1 MKIKE
6 KIINKLQETG
16 IPDLKFLFS
25 QEVLDVALE
34 VLEDLLK
41 EEKARF
47 DDLINDKYKGLDDK
61 ILKLAS
67 KSVISSEVE
76 KSVEDI
82 NNKNGKN
89 IEKNPPT
96 PPLSRGLE
104 QRPLLQSEGQ
114 LSNEITFELFE
125 EFSLL
130 DLFFSLLN
138 HLQSVNSSEKIRTI
152 IEEFEPKYVDFSNY
166 VAYSK
171 RYYDMLVFCRK
182 NCKLDDEQ
190 KRILD
195 LSIKAYEV
203 RGINLD
209 KEKQDK
215 LKEISKSLSNLSLK
229 FGNNILDSQKEF
241 YYVFKNDTLIKDVPE
256 NDLQDAK
263 AKAEKKGKKGYL
275 FDSSPASYMAIMKY
289 CIDPTIRK
297 HFFEQKHKF
306 ASAGDYDNRKLILEI
321 LKLRKEKSNI
331 LGYKNYAELSLVF
344 KMADKPKEIVK
355 LIDKVAKKAKK
366 KAEKE
371 INTLK
376 DFFKLVDIKNW
387 DLAYYQRSYKE
398 QKLKFEEK
406 ELKKYFEFDK
416 VLNGL
421 FTIVQKL
428 YGLEMREI
436 KLDSYSQDLK
446 IYEVYKDD
454 KLISYFIGDYFYNE
468 NKRSGAWCDNLRPKI
483 VNSEQGKV
491 NNKTVIPAS
500 SSIIDASSSVIPAS
514 SSVIPAKAGIYKKG
528 QDNSND
534 SGTSPEGHH
543 SEKTQLLLPI
553 IVNVCAFAKQE
564 KGKTLLNHIDVE
576 TMFHEFGHA
585 IHEMLSKSKYSEL
598 SGFNVEWDFVEL
610 PSQLMENWSNEE
622 ESLKLFATHYQTGEN
637 IPKKM
642 LKTMEKLKTYGVGNF
657 TIRQNEFAMLDMHL
671 HTKKIPI
678 NIQDLDNLVL
688 NIVNNYSSIQKD
700 ESYKMY
706 SSFSHIFDGG
716 YGSGYY
722 SYMWAEIIEAQVWEE
737 FKKNGIFDKKT
748 AKRFYETILGAGTT
762 KKASELFH
770 DFLGKEV
777 SPKAFLKRKKF

>member
-47 DDLINDKYKGLDDK
+47 DDLINDKYKWLDDSLLSSWTNVK
-61 ILKLAS
+61 DPLNIDNS
-67 KSVISSEVE
+67 KKQSKRDSS
-76 KSVEDI
+76 
-82 NNKNGKN
+82 
-89 IEKNPPT
+89 
-96 PPLSRGLE
+96 LY
-104 QRPLLQSEGQ
+104 SEWQ
-114 LSNEITFELFE
+114 IEITFELFE

-203 RGINLD
+203 RWINLD

-229 FGNNILDSQKEF
+229 FWNNVLDSQKEF
-241 YYVFKNDTLIKDVPE
+241 YYVFKNDTLIKEVPE

-263 AKAEKKGKKGYL
+263 AKAEKKWKKWYL
-275 FDSSPASYMAIMKY
+275 FDSSPASYLAIMKY
-289 CIDPTIRK
+289 CIDPIIRK
-297 HFFEQKHKF
+297 YFFEQKHKF
-306 ASAGDYDNRKLILEI
+306 ASAWDYDNRKLILEI

-331 LGYKNYAELSLVF
+331 LWYKNYAELSLVF

-416 VLNGL
+416 VLNWL
-421 FTIVQKL
+421 FTIVNKL
-428 YGLEMREI
+428 YWLEMKEI
-436 KLDSYSQDLK
+436 NLDSYSPDLK
-446 IYEVYKDD
+446 IYEVYKDN
-454 KLISYFIGDYFYNE
+454 KLISYFIWDYFYNE
-468 NKRSGAWCDNLRPKI
+468 NKRSWAWCDNLRPKI
-483 VNSEQGKV
+483 
-491 NNKTVIPAS
+491 TVKPAF
-500 SSIIDASSSVIPAS
+500 SSVILGLDPGIS
-514 SSVIPAKAGIYKKG
+514 SKEKKIKNTNG
-528 QDNSND
+528 SEILKSNISKDVSIINNESID
-534 SGTSPEGHH
+534 SWSSQEWQTFI
-543 SEKTQLLLPI
+543 PI

-564 KGKTLLNHIDVE
+564 KWKTLLNHIDVE

-598 SGFNVEWDFVEL
+598 SWFNVEWDFVEL

-622 ESLKLFATHYQTGEN
+622 ESLKLFATHYETWEN

-657 TIRQNEFAMLDMHL
+657 TIRQNEFSMLDMHL
-671 HTKKIPI
+671 HTKKIPL

-688 NIVNNYSSIQKD
+688 DIVNNYSSIQKD

-706 SSFSHIFDGG
+706 SSFSHIFDWW
-716 YGSGYY
+716 YWAWYY

-748 AKRFYETILGAGTT
+748 AKRFYETILWAWTT

-770 DFLGKEV
+770 DFLWKEV